1 VTGSNFAAAA
11 LGLASALSWGISD
24 FTGGLLSRR
33 AGSLITAI
41 ALNSIGI
48 VLAVACAVWRAEPFP
63 TPVSWLWGAAAGV
76 IGSLGLLALY
86 QAMVIGKMGIA
97 APVTGVVA
105 AVVPVVFGA
114 LFEGLPDAHRL
125 AGFGLALV
133 SVWLVSSTNGRFSL
147 GGELGLALIAGVGFG
162 AFYVLIDRAT
172 GQGVFWP
179 LVAAKVAATL
189 ALAGINAVRRQ
200 PWTPGRL
207 PVLPMLLLGV
217 ADIAGNVFFAL
228 GARAGRLD
236 VAAVLASMYP
246 LITVLCAQVFL
257 KERMLRTQAVGVAMA
272 LAAIPLIA
280 G

>member
-1 VTGSNFAAAA
+1 MTGSNFADAT

-48 VLAVACAVWRAEPFP
+48 VLAVVCAVWRTEPFP
-63 TPVSWLWGAAAGV
+63 TPISWLWGAAAGV
-76 IGSLGLLALY
+76 VGSLGLLAFY

-97 APVTGVVA
+97 APVTGVMA
-105 AVVPVVFGA
+105 AVVPVAFGA
-114 LFEGLPDAHRL
+114 LFEGLPDPPRL

-147 GGELGLALIAGVGFG
+147 GGELSLALVAGVTFG

-172 GQGVFWP
+172 GRGVFWP
-179 LVAAKVAATL
+179 LAAAKVAATL
-189 ALAGINAVRRQ
+189 VLAGINVARRQ
-200 PWTPGRL
+200 PWALGRL
-207 PVLPMLLLGV
+207 PVLPTLLLGV
-217 ADIAGNVFFAL
+217 ADIAGNVFYAL
-228 GARAGRLD
+228 GARTGRLD

-246 LITVLCAQVFL
+246 MITVLCAQVIL